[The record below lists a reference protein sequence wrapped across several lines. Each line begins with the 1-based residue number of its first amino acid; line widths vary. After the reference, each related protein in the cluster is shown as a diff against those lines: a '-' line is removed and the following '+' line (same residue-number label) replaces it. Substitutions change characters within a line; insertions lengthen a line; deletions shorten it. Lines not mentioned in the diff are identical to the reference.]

1 MLMPAGVRSRGP
13 LRSLVTSLSPGDRI
27 ALATYVALSLASAL
41 VGSLAA
47 LLLVPLIQPGQAA
60 PLGAIGIAWRP
71 PPDLQVLAF
80 LAVTT
85 SFAWL
90 RWQSARVGARLVG
103 RYGLDLRRRVHASLV
118 GAPLA
123 SLADATS
130 AEIANVL
137 TYNIE
142 IVVQGFTALQQLL
155 VAGVTAA
162 VSLAFAFWLSPGLML
177 ATPLLMAV
185 AIAASRLFGREQSRV
200 SRQYVTDM
208 TTLFWH
214 SEDFPRR
221 LRHVRS
227 FGREAAEKASYGAI
241 SARLAHGYARQVELV
256 ASGRMLLELLGAA
269 GITAVLVLA
278 RHWHGID
285 PASLIAVCLL
295 LGRLFPYMVSSRQS
309 FQQLRSAV
317 PAFELW
323 ERYARLGATA
333 GSVAV
338 ATCPPGTLRIVRLRV
353 VPPTE
358 GVEVRDLDLV
368 PGRMILVFGDSG
380 IGKSSLVDVLAG
392 MAEPEAFEA
401 TLDGRP
407 LAFGR
412 YRDLVRHGAYV
423 GQNVRPWQTSVRE
436 CLLWAAPEADE
447 AALRDALADVG
458 LDVRLAR
465 ASEGLDTALHG
476 SSSRLSGGELQR
488 LMLAQVIL
496 RQPALAVLDE
506 ATSALDAASERIVLE
521 RLKRRLPRT
530 ILIVVSHRADV
541 ATIADRTL
549 HLGSVTGRSTIPGK
563 APA

>member
-1 MLMPAGVRSRGP
+1 MLSSGGVRARGP
-13 LRSLVTSLSPGDRI
+13 LRSLLASLSQRDRI
-27 ALATYVALSLASAL
+27 ALATYVALSLACAL
-41 VGSLAA
+41 AGSLAA

-60 PLGAIGIAWRP
+60 PLATMGIAWRP
-71 PPDLQVLAF
+71 SPDVQVLVF
-80 LAVTT
+80 LVVTT
-85 SFAWL
+85 AFAWL
-90 RWQSARVGARLVG
+90 RWQSARIGARLVG

-118 GAPLA
+118 DAPLA

-177 ATPLLMAV
+177 ATPLLVVVAV
-185 AIAASRLFGREQSRV
+185 AASRMFGREQSRV
-200 SRQYVTDM
+200 SRQYVADM

-227 FGREAAEKASYGAI
+227 FGRESAEKASYGAI
-241 SARLAHGYARQVELV
+241 SARLAQGYARQVELV

-269 GITAVLVLA
+269 GITVVVVLA
-278 RHWHGID
+278 RHWHGVD

-323 ERYARLGATA
+323 ERHARLGAAAGVAAAAA
-333 GSVAV
+333 GS
-338 ATCPPGTLRIVRLRV
+338 PGALRIVRLRV
-353 VPPTE
+353 VPPVE
-358 GVEVRDLDLV
+358 GVEVRELDLV

-392 MAEPEAFEA
+392 MTTPAAFEA

-407 LAFGR
+407 LAFER
-412 YRDLVRHGAYV
+412 YRQLVRHGAYV
-423 GQNVRPWQTSVRE
+423 GQSVRPWQTSVRE
-436 CLLWAAPEADE
+436 CLLWAAPAADE

-465 ASEGLDTALHG
+465 AAAGLDTALHG
-476 SSSRLSGGELQR
+476 ASSRLSGGELQR

-496 RQPALAVLDE
+496 RQPALAILDE
-506 ATSALDAASERIVLE
+506 ATSALDAAAERTVLE
-521 RLKRRLPRT
+521 RLKHRLPRT
-530 ILIVVSHRADV
+530 ILIVVSHRAEV
-541 ATIADRTL
+541 AAVADRTL
-549 HLGSVTGRSTIPGK
+549 HLGQGTTLSTLPEK
-563 APA
+563 TPA